1 MNPQARYRLRSLADY
16 RAYFET
22 IVAEATF
29 LDGFYITPEDF
40 LDRAKTDRG
49 GTAFVLENYENNI
62 STNQAENMIG
72 TRTGEFY
79 IVKKSVANSD
89 IQTIREECELLC
101 YKVIG
106 RMKRDRREGILET
119 NINNYNGMEMG
130 VLTANR
136 YTGYGFR
143 FDFVA
148 PVNGYTALIEE
159 DWTEII

>member
-1 MNPQARYRLRSLADY
+1 MNPQARYRLLDLADY
-16 RAYFET
+16 RAYFENL
-22 IVAEATF
+22 VAEATF
-29 LDGFYITPEDF
+29 LDGLYMTPEDF
-40 LDRAKTDRG
+40 IDRAKKGRI

-62 STNQAENMIG
+62 STNQADNIIG

-79 IVKKSVANSD
+79 IVKKSLANSD
-89 IQTIREECELLC
+89 IQTVREECELLC

-119 NINNYNGMEMG
+119 NISSYNGMEMG

-148 PVNGYTALIEE
+148 PVNRFTAFDEA
-159 DWTEII
+159 DWV